1 MPAPTITTLA
11 LSSTANPPYV
21 SRRRERNARATQGEQ
36 EARSTSG
43 EDLPCP
49 QTSYAN
55 PLTVV
60 AHYASLSYKRNN
72 YHTLAGESSTFARF
86 SSGAWCSQQNPPCGF
101 HRPPASNST
110 FVRPACLLNHR
121 PRVFSLKS
129 GRRAAARSTFS
140 RLGLPPFYLSSK
152 RKGGEVPPNSLKT
165 TCLRSPL
172 SRFVPTRRPGP
183 RPSGRSAPGRV
194 SRRRSRCRPRGRR
207 LCSSDRRRARRRL
220 PA

>member
-49 QTSYAN
+49 RRHTPAHWLLLRTTHRFPINGTTNIRSLVSQAPSPAFRAVPGALSKVHRAGSTDHQLVTR
-55 PLTVV
+55 PLF
-60 AHYASLSYKRNN
+60 ALRAYSIIARELS
-72 YHTLAGESSTFARF
+72 A
-86 SSGAWCSQQNPPCGF
+86 
-101 HRPPASNST
+101 
-110 FVRPACLLNHR
+110 LNR
-121 PRVFSLKS
+121 
-129 GRRAAARSTFS
+129 GRRAAARSTSS
-140 RLGLPPFYLSSK
+140 RLGLPPFCLSSE
-152 RKGGEVPPNSLKT
+152 RKGVEVPPISLKT

-183 RPSGRSAPGRV
+183 RPSGRPAPGRV
-194 SRRRSRCRPRGRR
+194 SRRRSRGRPRGRR
-207 LCSSDRRRARRRL
+207 LCSSDRRRAHRRF